1 MKGNIMYNQFEAID
15 SIVSEIKGMTNLISK
30 TLFNKNYIII
40 ACVVLAALVTFL
52 SFN

>member
-1 MKGNIMYNQFEAID
+1 MYSGLEAID
-15 SIVSEIKGMTNLISK
+15 NIVAEIKGMTNLISK

-40 ACVVLAALVTFL
+40 ATVVIAALISFF